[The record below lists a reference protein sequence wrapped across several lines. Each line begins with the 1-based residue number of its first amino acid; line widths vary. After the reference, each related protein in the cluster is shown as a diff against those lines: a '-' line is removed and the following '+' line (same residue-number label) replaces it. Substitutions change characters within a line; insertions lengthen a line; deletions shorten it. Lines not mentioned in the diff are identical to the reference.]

1 MQKQLDWL
9 DEIQPLSL
17 DKDEMRKERILKQ
30 VTEQLPD
37 TAESEKNIMKHTKL
51 NKHIRPLIVIAA
63 ALGIGAVSV
72 VAANAATDG
81 AILKRMTAYIDGVP
95 YEVEGRLIQEDENMV
110 EYEFEVTDNENDG
123 ENHEHV
129 MTFEGDDFEGEI
141 TVDED
146 DGENHEF
153 EMTFEGDDRK
163 ESVKVSDE

>member
-63 ALGIGAVSV
+63 ALGGIGRCRQCR
-72 VAANAATDG
+72 NRWCDPE
-81 AILKRMTAYIDGVP
+81 K
-95 YEVEGRLIQEDENMV
+95 
-110 EYEFEVTDNENDG
+110 
-123 ENHEHV
+123 
-129 MTFEGDDFEGEI
+129 
-141 TVDED
+141 D
-146 DGENHEF
+146 DGIY
-153 EMTFEGDDRK
+153 
-163 ESVKVSDE
+163 

>member
-1 MQKQLDWL
+1 
-9 DEIQPLSL
+9 
-17 DKDEMRKERILKQ
+17 
-30 VTEQLPD
+30 
-37 TAESEKNIMKHTKL
+37 
-51 NKHIRPLIVIAA
+51 
-63 ALGIGAVSV
+63 
-72 VAANAATDG
+72 
-81 AILKRMTAYIDGVP
+81 MTAYIDGVP